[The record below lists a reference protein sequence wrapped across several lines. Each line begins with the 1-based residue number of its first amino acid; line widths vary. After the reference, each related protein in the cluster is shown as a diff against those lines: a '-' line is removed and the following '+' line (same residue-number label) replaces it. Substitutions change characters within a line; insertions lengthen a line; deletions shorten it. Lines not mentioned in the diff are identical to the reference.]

1 MNTFRCVNI
10 GRLLLDSRR
19 KSGGLVL
26 GWVQMS
32 LNLAADGVEMVE
44 LLLECGIKDRT
55 SDVLDQTLLHMVKR
69 SV

>member
-10 GRLLLDSRR
+10 GRLLLDARR
-19 KSGGLVL
+19 KPGGLVL
-26 GWVQMS
+26 GRVQMS